1 MHWTKIQYFLAT
13 GTYHQHIF
21 LSLIGE
27 LKITSF
33 LIFLYVESFLHFC
46 TTIISWMRCGKS
58 LEMVWLWAIFLIT
71 SGTEIS
77 RKVYSQLSNMK
88 ACQKQSNNMLQMET
102 EPVVCNKHTIPMIK
116 CGRQTSVFQFKIW
129 SGWDTNPDTGVRFFF
144 KPLPMKNF

>member
-46 TTIISWMRCGKS
+46 TTIISCMRCGKS

-88 ACQKQSNNMLQMET
+88 ACQKQSNDMLHMET
-102 EPVVCNKHTIPMIK
+102 EPVVCDKHTIPMIK
-116 CGRQTSVFQFKIW
+116 CGRQTSVAPNSTKNHIRSFQFKI
-129 SGWDTNPDTGVRFFF
+129 
-144 KPLPMKNF
+144 